1 MVTSYEI
8 SKINMSSNIY
18 YFLNICGILFGTM
31 LMGFLQLILCMN
43 NSLCNVTFHYWDLCM
58 DKCKRKR
65 VILDRDNK
73 APYLIRYYL
82 LHNNRSESCNFNIFL
97 HKIVK
102 SDNDE
107 SLHDHPWSFFNI
119 ILSGGYYESLFKR
132 GESNNITGETITWR
146 RPGYYSKNKANHCHK
161 ITLKNNTPCWTLFV
175 PFKRVR
181 PWGFW
186 KKNDEDALTW
196 VESSEYFKID

>member
-146 RPGYYSKNKANHCHK
+146 PPGYYSKNKAKHCHK

>member
-43 NSLCNVTFHYWDLCM
+43 TSLCNVTFHYWDLCM

-161 ITLKNNTPCWTLFV
+161 ISLKNNTPCWTLFV